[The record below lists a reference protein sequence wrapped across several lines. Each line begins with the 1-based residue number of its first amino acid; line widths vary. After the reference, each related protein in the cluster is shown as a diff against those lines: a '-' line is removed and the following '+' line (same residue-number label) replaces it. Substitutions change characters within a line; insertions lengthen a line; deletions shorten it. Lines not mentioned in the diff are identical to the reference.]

1 MRGDKISSF
10 AGRVYG
16 LLGEIPRGKVTTYG
30 EMARALGC
38 GSPRAVGQ
46 ALRANPHAPEVPCH
60 RVVRS
65 DGALGGYQGEE
76 KGDALRRK
84 ESLLREEGV
93 VFLTDGKA
101 DLENSGHRFP
111 VRSRPAGSSRK

>member
-1 MRGDKISSF
+1 MNGHKVSLF

-30 EMARALGC
+30 ELARALGC

-46 ALRANPHAPEVPCH
+46 ALRANPFAPGVPCH

-76 KGDALRRK
+76 KGAALRRK

-93 VFLTDGKA
+93 TFLDDGRTN
-101 DLENSGHRFP
+101 LVRSGFRFL
-111 VRSRPAGSSRK
+111 VRSRRAGSSTR